1 MTAEIYLA
9 GALLID
15 GDKVLPQ
22 ISDVVSADDFQYEV
36 CGAVFSAAL
45 ELASRG
51 ETIDP
56 LTVQKAAKRAGVEL
70 TDDTLRELME
80 RTPTAANCVEYACHA
95 HEDARTRR
103 IKALAA
109 RIQEDNTSTPDEL
122 LETMQR
128 ETTAIRGGNY
138 RRGLLS
144 PADSMHRLI
153 DHMTKVESG
162 ACSFIPSGFSRL
174 DQILG
179 DGFIRGGLYI
189 LGARPAVG
197 KTTFAINLADSIKG
211 NCLFVS
217 LEMTPEQITAKRI
230 SRLTGLSATK
240 LLSGKITDKEWT
252 AVSLA
257 CGTAA
262 DGGLYLNSRY
272 DLTVS
277 RIQMLAQSVPEL
289 KAVIIDYLGLIRP
302 ATNGGKLYETT
313 TQISRDLKQMAITLN
328 VPVICLCQLSR
339 TVENRENK
347 RPRLSDLRDSGA
359 IEQDADAVMFLYRED
374 YYTGNTADGD
384 PSLVELLVEKNRHGK
399 CGSTAFSAWL
409 TTNKLKE
416 VP

>member
-1 MTAEIYLA
+1 MTAEVYLA

-22 ISDVVSADDFQYEV
+22 ISGLVSVDCFQY
-36 CGAVFSAAL
+36 GACAAIFSAAL

-51 ETIDP
+51 EPIDP
-56 LTVQKAAKRAGVEL
+56 LTVQKAARRAGMEL
-70 TDDTLRELME
+70 TDDTLRELIE
-80 RTPTAANCVEYACHA
+80 GTPTAANCVEYAQQVY
-95 HEDARTRR
+95 EDARTRR

-138 RRGLLS
+138 QRGLLS
-144 PADSMHRLI
+144 PADSMHRLM
-153 DHMTKVESG
+153 DHMVKAGSG
-162 ACSFIPSGFSRL
+162 ECSFIPSGFQGL

-179 DGFIRGGLYI
+179 GGFIRAGLYI

-197 KTTFAINLADSIKG
+197 KTTFAINLADNIQG
-211 NCLFVS
+211 NSLLVS
-217 LEMTPEQITAKRI
+217 LEMSANQITARRI
-230 SRLTGLSATK
+230 SRQTSISSGK
-240 LLSGKITDKEWT
+240 LLSGQLSENEWT
-252 AVSLA
+252 AVGLA
-257 CGTAA
+257 CSALSQSGV
-262 DGGLYLNSRY
+262 YLNTEY

-289 KAVIIDYLGLIRP
+289 QAVIIDYLALIQP
-302 ATNGGKLYETT
+302 ATRCAKLYETI
-313 TQISRDLKQMAITLN
+313 TQISRDLKRMAITLD

-339 TVENRENK
+339 EVENRENK

-374 YYTGNTADGD
+374 YYTGNTADEK
-384 PSLVELLVEKNRHGK
+384 PSLVELNVAKNRHGK
-399 CGSTAFSAWL
+399 CGGTKFTAWL
-409 TTNKLKE
+409 GSSTFKE
-416 VP
+416 VQ